1 MVNKDKL
8 EFVEGVL
15 KEIEQ
20 LYPEEFGEA
29 IFRMTTGYGGE
40 VFHERL
46 YITQSIE
53 DVKQIKPR
61 LTEEQCGEILAYLG
75 RHHSANEGINWDILS
90 TTIEMMDFEEE
101 E

>member
-46 YITQSIE
+46 YIT
-53 DVKQIKPR
+53 
-61 LTEEQCGEILAYLG
+61 
-75 RHHSANEGINWDILS
+75 
-90 TTIEMMDFEEE
+90 
-101 E
+101 

>member
-8 EFVEGVL
+8 EFAEGVL

-29 IFRMTTGYGGE
+29 IFKMTTGYGGE

-46 YITQSIE
+46 YITWSIE
-53 DVKQIKPR
+53 DVKELKPR
-61 LTEEQCGEILAYLG
+61 LTEENVEKCWRIW
-75 RHHSANEGINWDILS
+75 EGIIAQMR
-90 TTIEMMDFEEE
+90 E
-101 E
+101 